1 MGSVTHSRSS
11 QGSEKMTD
19 LRTTYLR
26 CELKNPLVASASPL
40 SEELDNVRKMED
52 AGAGAVVLH
61 SLFEEQ
67 IIRESEELHHGLSA
81 GTESFAESL
90 TYLPEVA
97 QYKHVPDFGVP
108 GGAPDMTRYNRGPEG
123 YLEHVR
129 RAAEAVSIPVIASL
143 NATSPGGW
151 VKHARKIEEAGAS
164 ALELNIY
171 FLPTDPNTTSSD
183 IEKGYCELVRQVKNT
198 IRIPVAVKLGPYF
211 SAMANFAQGLDT
223 AGADALVLFN
233 RFYQPDFDIENLEVV
248 PTVALSTSQELLL
261 RLHWV
266 AILFGHVRPDLAI
279 TGGVHSA
286 EDVLKAMMAGARV
299 AMMTSALLRNGIGY
313 LERVRDDLIR
323 WMEEHEYESVR
334 QMQGSLALRSVPN
347 PAAFERANYM
357 RVLGSYRLRS
367 FGSWRMGMTDGE

>member
-1 MGSVTHSRSS
+1 
-11 QGSEKMTD
+11 MTD
-19 LRTTYLR
+19 LRTTYLG
-26 CELKNPLVASASPL
+26 CELKSPLVASASPL
-40 SEELDNVRKMED
+40 SEEIDNIRKIED

-67 IIRESEELHHGLSA
+67 IIRESEELNRSLSA

-97 QYKHVPDFGVP
+97 QYQHVPDFGASSS
-108 GGAPDMTRYNRGPEG
+108 APDMTRYNRGPEG

-151 VKHARKIEEAGAS
+151 VNHARKIEEAGAT

-171 FLPTDPNTTSSD
+171 FLPTDPNVTSSE
-183 IEKGYCELVRQVKNT
+183 IEKSYCELVRQVKHT

-211 SAMANFAQGLDT
+211 SAMANFAQGLDK

-248 PTVALSTSQELLL
+248 PTVHLSMSQELLL

-266 AILFGHVRPDLAI
+266 AILYGHVRPDLAV
-279 TGGVHSA
+279 TGGVHKA

-299 AMMTSALLRNGIGY
+299 AMMTSALLRYGIGH
-313 LERVRDDLIR
+313 LEQIREDLIH
-323 WMEEHEYESVR
+323 WMEEHEYESIR

-357 RVLGSYRLRS
+357 RVLGSYRPRS
-367 FGSWRMGMTDGE
+367 TGSWPMGMTNGE